1 MDEKQFKAVNT
12 RTNLRRFIDY
22 IQNGQIEKVTK
33 MCNKG
38 LDPNFHC
45 VDTGGK
51 AYIFTRSYSIIV
63 KMKCFNCSA

>member
-12 RTNLRRFIDY
+12 RTNLRRFVDY

-45 VDTGGK
+45 VDTGGS
-51 AYIFTRSYSIIV
+51 TIV
-63 KMKCFNCSA
+63 SFEY